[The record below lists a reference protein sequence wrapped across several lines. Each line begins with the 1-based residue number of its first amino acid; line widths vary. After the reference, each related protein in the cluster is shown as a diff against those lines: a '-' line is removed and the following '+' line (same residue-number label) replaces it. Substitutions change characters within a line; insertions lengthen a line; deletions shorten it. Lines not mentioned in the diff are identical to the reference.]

1 MMSCACRRF
10 EGVKAQNQ
18 CGRRVLHTPQDRRYS
33 SDCCVLGAICAMNCA
48 SRHCTPLLMRLI
60 SGSAGKNRILPSTTR
75 FLPTKPQV
83 AEVYNPG
90 LVGRSRFFPALPE
103 SQNVSMRQIPKP
115 LTTPPF
121 SRKETAGRGVGMFNR
136 GRQVWNLPHTS
147 GNGLSLAINQ
157 REKIVSR
164 AG

>member
-33 SDCCVLGAICAMNCA
+33 SDCCVLGAICARNCA
-48 SRHCTPLLMRLI
+48 SRHRTPLLMRLI

-90 LVGRSRFFPALPE
+90 LVGRSRLFPALPE
-103 SQNVSMRQIPKP
+103 SQNGSMRQIPRP
-115 LTTPPF
+115 PTTPPF
-121 SRKETAGRGVGMFNR
+121 SLKETAGRSVIAFQCG
-136 GRQVWNLPHTS
+136 QCAWDLPHTS
-147 GNGLSLAINQ
+147 VYGPSIGT
-157 REKIVSR
+157 
-164 AG
+164 

>member
-90 LVGRSRFFPALPE
+90 LVGRSRLFPALPE

-115 LTTPPF
+115 QSTTPF
-121 SRKETAGRGVGMFNR
+121 SHKETAGRGV
-136 GRQVWNLPHTS
+136 
-147 GNGLSLAINQ
+147 AA
-157 REKIVSR
+157 SR
-164 AG
+164 CARHV